1 MSENTTI
8 SIPIEAFNSIY
19 QIKSLLGDMGKAAH
33 YYKER
38 TINNRDQYSRTII
51 KHGMIIIELAN
62 LSKLYSKNLLVFEL
76 KKNVFGDNKDS
87 VFVKGN
93 KNERA
98 EQKDPR
104 PEEKEQAYFNK
115 MIGSY
120 LKLSKVNHVSGITIN
135 IDMNLYYDICQFLIL
150 IKEEEYLINNLSV
163 ALSSYLRRI

>member
-38 TINNRDQYSRTII
+38 KSNNKDQYSRTII

-62 LSKLYSKNLLVFEL
+62 LAKLYSKNLLVFEL

-87 VFVKGN
+87 VFVKGRKN
-93 KNERA
+93 KRA
-98 EQKDPR
+98 EEAEPM

-115 MIGSY
+115 MMCSY
-120 LKLSKVNHVSGITIN
+120 LKLSKISHFSGITVN

-150 IKEEEYLINNLSV
+150 IREEEYLMNNLSV